1 VIAILLNVGLMKLQ
15 PLDQGNIKPQ
25 LRILNIIIPVF
36 AGIIIF
42 FSSCEQNTIEKI
54 NTITANLNV
63 PSQSLINSEII
74 YSESA
79 KIVVVIK
86 SPEINRYLTIENPY
100 SEFPKGIFVQF
111 FDSTQ
116 TPTSYIK
123 SNYANFDEKTKIWI
137 AEHDVE
143 AVNSEGDTLNTEY
156 LIWNQTTKRITSD
169 RYVRITNEEGIIQGK
184 GFEANQDMTNWK
196 IKQTTGT
203 ILVSDEK

>member
-1 VIAILLNVGLMKLQ
+1 MKLLQ
-15 PLDQGNIKPQ
+15 LELD
-25 LRILNIIIPVF
+25 RILKPIGIFNIIIPVF
-36 AGIIIF
+36 TGIIIF

-54 NTITANLNV
+54 NTITSELKL
-63 PSQSLINSEII
+63 PSQALTNAEII

-86 SPEINRYLTIENPY
+86 SPEINRYLTLENPY
-100 SEFPKGIFVQF
+100 SEFPKGIYVQF
-111 FDSTQ
+111 YDSTQ
-116 TPTSYIK
+116 QSSSYIK
-123 SNYANFDEKTKIWI
+123 SNYANLDEKTNIWI

-156 LIWNQTTKRITSD
+156 LVWNQSTQKITSD
-169 RYVRITNEEGIIQGK
+169 RYVRIINKDGIIHGK

-203 ILVSDEK
+203 LLVEDEK

>member
-1 VIAILLNVGLMKLQ
+1 MKLQ

>member
-1 VIAILLNVGLMKLQ
+1 MIAILLNVGLMKLQ